1 MMKHGMIICTL
12 LLLVSCLNAAGK
24 GDLLLSLAVPGY
36 RQISDGRDIGYALLA
51 TEATLLGTMYYLAEE
66 SDLKYD
72 ESYSYAFKFA
82 HLEPNDY
89 DAFFM
94 KNLGRYNSSGF
105 DADGYNA
112 SVRKEAIRLYPYD
125 PVQQQAYID
134 DHAYGDDQYWNWD
147 SAINRARFNKMR
159 NDAADLESYGKLA
172 VGVLLMNHIVNAVD
186 VLRSNRIRRT
196 QVSVGMKRGN
206 PQLRISYRF

>member
-1 MMKHGMIICTL
+1 LKYRLVICAL
-12 LLLVSCLNAAGK
+12 LLLISCLNATGK
-24 GDLLLSLAVPGY
+24 GDLLLSMVVPGY
-36 RQISDGRDIGYALLA
+36 RQIRDGRDFGYALLA
-51 TEATLLGTMYYLAEE
+51 AEATLIGTMCYLAEE

-72 ESYSYAFKFA
+72 ESYSYALKFA

-89 DAFFM
+89 DTVFM

-112 SVRKEAIRLYPYD
+112 WVRKEAIRLHPYD
-125 PVQQQAYID
+125 PGQQQAYIE

-147 SAINRARFNKMR
+147 NAINRAKYNKMR

-172 VGVLLMNHIVNAVD
+172 VGVLLLNHAVNAVD
-186 VLRSNRIRRT
+186 VLRSASHKRT
-196 QVSVGMKRGN
+196 QVSVGMKRGK
-206 PQLRISYRF
+206 PQLRVSYRF